1 MARHRAWRTRWRI
14 PARLYVV
21 LSNGSY
27 RRAAVG
33 LALSLLARNS
43 AGAAGSLG
51 SAWCQREPAF
61 RARHDSNG
69 TGRAEATPRHL
80 VARAPVPARHADG
93 DPPVLLLSLHLD
105 WLVGLDAAISRQ

>member
-1 MARHRAWRTRWRI
+1 MARHRAWRARWRI

-21 LSNGSY
+21 LSDRSCP
-27 RRAAVG
+27 RAAVG
-33 LALSLLARNS
+33 LALSLLARNP

-51 SAWCQREPAF
+51 PAGCQREPAF

-69 TGRAEATPRHL
+69 AGRAEATPRHL
-80 VARAPVPARHADG
+80 VARAPVLARDADG
-93 DPPVLLLSLHLD
+93 DPPLLLLSLHLD